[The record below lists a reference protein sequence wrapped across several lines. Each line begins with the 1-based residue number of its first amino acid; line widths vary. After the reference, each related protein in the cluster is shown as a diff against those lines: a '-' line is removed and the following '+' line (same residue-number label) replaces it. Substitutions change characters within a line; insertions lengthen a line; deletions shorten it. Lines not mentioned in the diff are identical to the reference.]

1 MGDRVMKACYHS
13 TLCIFNISGN
23 CTNEKAAFDSSQCP
37 TLRHFEQKLIN
48 NDLDITQK
56 LINL

>member
-1 MGDRVMKACYHS
+1 MKACYHS
-13 TLCIFNISGN
+13 TLCIFNISGD

>member
-1 MGDRVMKACYHS
+1 MTCLHS
-13 TLCIFNISGN
+13 ALCIFNISGI
-23 CTNEKAAFDSSQCP
+23 CTNEKAAFDNTQCP
-37 TLRHFEQKLIN
+37 TLSHFEQKLIN

>member
-1 MGDRVMKACYHS
+1 MTCHRS
-13 TLCIFNISGN
+13 TLCIFNVSGI
-23 CTNEKAAFDSSQCP
+23 CTNEKVAFDNSQCP
-37 TLRHFEQKLIN
+37 TLTHFEQKIIN

>member
-1 MGDRVMKACYHS
+1 MTCYRS
-13 TLCIFNISGN
+13 TLCIFNVSGI
-23 CTNEKAAFDSSQCP
+23 CTNEKAAFDNSQCP
-37 TLRHFEQKLIN
+37 TLRHFEQKIIN

>member
-1 MGDRVMKACYHS
+1 MMRTCT
-13 TLCIFNISGN
+13 TLCIFYASGI
-23 CTNEKAAFDSSQCP
+23 CTNEKAAFDNSQCP
-37 TLRHFEQKLIN
+37 TLGHFEQKIID